1 MSDGRTLASSGGT
14 TRMTYLLGIDIGTF
28 EAKAVLA
35 RPGGA
40 VVAEAV
46 RAHRMDVPRPGHA
59 EHDAEAVWWGGLVAL
74 CREVLAGRDAGAV
87 ACLAVS
93 GIGPCVLA
101 VDAAGDPLG
110 PAILYGVDARAGAE
124 IEEMT
129 ARLGAGRMLE
139 VSGNVLTTQSVGP
152 KVAWLRRHR
161 PQAWSNAAA
170 IETCTT
176 FLVRRLTGERVL
188 DHHSAGQW
196 TPFYD
201 ARAGQWSQE
210 MCAGTVAPGML
221 PRLVWTTD
229 IAGRVTERAA
239 AATGLAPGTPVTA
252 GTIDAAAEAAS
263 VGVRDPGDMMVM
275 YGSSMFMIQ
284 VTPARLLEASLWS
297 APWLWTGSWCAMA
310 GQATSGT
317 LTRWFRD
324 VAARELG
331 EDAFTVLTAEAE
343 AVAPGADGLL
353 CLPYFSGERT
363 PIQDP
368 DARGA
373 FFGLNLTHGRGHM
386 FRAACEGVAM
396 GTRHVIETFRAGGA
410 DPARVLAVG
419 GGVRNSVWLH
429 ATSDFGGMAQSL
441 CRSSVGASL
450 GDAFLAGCAVGLCAP
465 DEIAAWNPVER
476 VVEPVERDAY
486 AAAYPMWRELY
497 EATKGIARRA

>member
-1 MSDGRTLASSGGT
+1 
-14 TRMTYLLGIDIGTF
+14 MTYVLGIDIGTF

-35 RPGGA
+35 RPDGR
-40 VVAEAV
+40 VVAQAR
-46 RAHRMDVPRPGHA
+46 RAHRMDVPGPGRA

-74 CREVLAGRDAGAV
+74 AREVLSGIDASAV

-101 VDAAGDPLG
+101 VGGSGHSLA

-124 IEEMT
+124 IAALT
-129 ARLGAGRMLE
+129 KRFGAEAMLE
-139 VSGNVLTTQSVGP
+139 ASGNVLTSQSVGP
-152 KVAWLRRHR
+152 KVLWLRRNR
-161 PQAWSNAAA
+161 PDVWAETAG

-196 TPFYD
+196 TPLYD
-201 ARAGQWSQE
+201 ARAGAWSAE
-210 MCAGTVAPGML
+210 MCEGIVDPVML
-221 PRLVWTTD
+221 PRLLWTTE
-229 IAGRVTERAA
+229 IAGRVTPEAA

-252 GTIDAAAEAAS
+252 GTIDAAAEAVS
-263 VGVRDPGDMMVM
+263 VGVRAAGDMMVM

-284 VTPARLLEASLWS
+284 VVADRLVERSLWS
-297 APWLWTGSWCAMA
+297 APWLSPGSWCAMA
-310 GQATSGT
+310 GQGTSGT

-324 VAARELG
+324 TFARELG
-331 EDAFTVLTAEAE
+331 EDAFALLTAEAQ
-343 AVAPGADGLL
+343 AVPPGANGLL

-368 DARGA
+368 RARGA
-373 FFGLNLTHGRGHM
+373 FFGLDLTHDRGAM

-396 GTRHVIETFRAGGA
+396 GTAHVVETFRAGGA

-419 GGVRNSVWLH
+419 GGVCNGVWLQ
-429 ATSDFGGMAQSL
+429 ATSDLGGVAQSV

-450 GDAFLAGCAVGLCAP
+450 GDAFLAACAVGLAEP
-465 DEIAAWNPVER
+465 EDIETWNPVER
-476 VVEPVERDAY
+476 VVEPVAHEAY
-486 AAAYPMWRELY
+486 ARQYPLWRQLY
-497 EATKGIARRA
+497 EATKDIAHRL